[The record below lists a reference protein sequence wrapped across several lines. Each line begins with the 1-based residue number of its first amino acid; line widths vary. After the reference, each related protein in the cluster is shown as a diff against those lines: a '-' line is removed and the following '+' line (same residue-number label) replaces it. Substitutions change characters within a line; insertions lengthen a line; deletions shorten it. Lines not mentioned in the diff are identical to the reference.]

1 LSNRMNDLISAK
13 VAFLKIYEN
22 LKPENQCRFARWVGG
37 FAEKEID
44 SVPPTEIEETL
55 IQIAD
60 TLRMDIEPPGGKL
73 PNEITRK
80 PEDEEDEVVEVDE
93 FLYPDNVLRETDF
106 STSECAVCKSKNITD
121 LEMVSHSMSQDELT
135 VLFEEIND
143 FEVMVDIGSRTGCI
157 LYAAQLMTKAK
168 EIIGIEID
176 QEWCKIQD
184 NVVEKFGME
193 DRIKIV
199 NEDAKSEKSKK
210 ILSKSDLT
218 IMNNPF
224 QWFSKDNG
232 KADFECILKS
242 LKPGSRVLL
251 CHIEEKDIPVE
262 LDNYLEETTPVD
274 PVVNGP
280 DHAWID
286 ELKAF
291 RIFKVLEKKS

>member
-1 LSNRMNDLISAK
+1 
-13 VAFLKIYEN
+13 
-22 LKPENQCRFARWVGG
+22 
-37 FAEKEID
+37 
-44 SVPPTEIEETL
+44 
-55 IQIAD
+55 
-60 TLRMDIEPPGGKL
+60 
-73 PNEITRK
+73 
-80 PEDEEDEVVEVDE
+80 
-93 FLYPDNVLRETDF
+93 
-106 STSECAVCKSKNITD
+106 
-121 LEMVSHSMSQDELT
+121 
-135 VLFEEIND
+135 
-143 FEVMVDIGSRTGCI
+143 
-157 LYAAQLMTKAK
+157 MTKAK

-176 QEWCKIQD
+176 QEWCKIQN

-193 DRIKIV
+193 GKYSSEIFFYQKYFSDRIKIV

>member
-1 LSNRMNDLISAK
+1 MNELNSAK
-13 VAFLKIYEN
+13 FAFLDIYHE
-22 LKPENQCRFARWVGG
+22 LKPENRCRFARWVGG
-37 FAEKEID
+37 FAESEID
-44 SVPPTEIEETL
+44 SLPPTQTEETL

-93 FLYPDNVLRETDF
+93 FLYPDNVLKETDF
-106 STSECAVCKSKNITD
+106 STSECAVCKSKNIND

-135 VLFEEIND
+135 VLFEEIKD
-143 FEVMVDIGSRTGCI
+143 FDVMVDIGSRTGCI
-157 LYAAQLMTKAK
+157 LYAAHLMTKAK

-176 QEWCKIQD
+176 DEWCKIQD
-184 NVVEKFGME
+184 NVVQKFGMQ

-199 NEDAKSEKSKK
+199 SDDVKSEKSKK
-210 ILSKSDLT
+210 ILSKADLT

-232 KADFECILKS
+232 KQDFECILKN
-242 LKPGSRVLL
+242 LKAGSRVLL
-251 CHIEEKDIPVE
+251 CHIEEKDIPVT
-262 LDNYLEETTPVD
+262 LGDYLVETTPEN

-286 ELKAF
+286 ELKAY
-291 RIFKVLEKKS
+291 RIFKVLEKTN